1 MGARSKRVKAVITA
15 IYAVFFSVYLY
26 IGFQPVEAASYESSG
41 ILSIPSI
48 SLTSEVAKLSLQDG
62 QLMTP
67 RTIPGSYS
75 KSKTKTLIIGH
86 STTIFSDLESVKIG
100 DTIEYKDEKYIIYD
114 IKTMPKESIDM
125 AEVLK
130 RSPEKTIIIM
140 TCAGE
145 PIGNLDATHRL
156 LVYAK
161 IEK

>member
-26 IGFQPVEAASYESSG
+26 IGFQPAEAVSYESSG

-48 SLTSEVAKLSLQDG
+48 NLTSEVAKLELTDH
-62 QLMTP
+62 QLVTP
-67 RTIPGSYS
+67 QTIPGSYYKW
-75 KSKTKTLIIGH
+75 KSKVLIIGH
-86 STTIFSDLESVKIG
+86 SPTIFTDLESVKIG
-100 DTIEYKDEKYIIYD
+100 EKIEYKDEKYIIYD
-114 IKTMPKESIDM
+114 IKTLPKEAVDM
-125 AEVLK
+125 EEILK
-130 RSPEKTIIIM
+130 QSPQKTIISM

>member
-1 MGARSKRVKAVITA
+1 
-15 IYAVFFSVYLY
+15 
-26 IGFQPVEAASYESSG
+26 
-41 ILSIPSI
+41 
-48 SLTSEVAKLSLQDG
+48 
-62 QLMTP
+62 
-67 RTIPGSYS
+67 
-75 KSKTKTLIIGH
+75 
-86 STTIFSDLESVKIG
+86 
-100 DTIEYKDEKYIIYD
+100 
-114 IKTMPKESIDM
+114 MPKESIDM